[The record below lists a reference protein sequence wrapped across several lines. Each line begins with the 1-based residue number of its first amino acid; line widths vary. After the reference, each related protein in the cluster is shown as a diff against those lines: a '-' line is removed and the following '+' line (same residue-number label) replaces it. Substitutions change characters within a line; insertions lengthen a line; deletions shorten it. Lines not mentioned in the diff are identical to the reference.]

1 MARGPLRPHTIV
13 QTQMGVDLGDAD
25 GDVALTLA
33 VPGDNARVIDVSY
46 TIETAGTG
54 ASANHNITL
63 EAGTG
68 AAGAAIAAVAALDAD
83 GAVGLTVT
91 AKGTGAAGLL
101 RGVAL
106 QLANAESAAISNG
119 AIVNVVIHWQL

>member
-1 MARGPLRPHTIV
+1 MARRHRNYSTV
-13 QTQMGVDLGDAD
+13 QTQMGVNLGDAA
-25 GDVALTLA
+25 GDVALALC

-54 ASANHNITL
+54 SGANQLITL

-68 AAGAAIAAVAALDAD
+68 AAGAAIAGVATLDAD
-83 GAVGLTVT
+83 GAVGLT
-91 AKGTGAAGLL
+91 ASADGTGAAGLL

-106 QLANAESAAISNG
+106 QLANAESAAISDG